1 MIWIIYLF
9 IAWWTIIGVLALFAP
24 KATKGF
30 MLKLSHSGPFWLWG
44 VIALVVGY
52 VFWQSTALVSV
63 ALVMQILAV
72 LAIIKGLTF
81 LFMPKSTVNRILDYW
96 MNISDISFRIF
107 GLVLLVFAYYLF
119 QILI

>member
-9 IAWWTIIGVLALFAP
+9 IVLWTIISILALFVP
-24 KATKGF
+24 KTTKKF

-44 VIALVVGY
+44 VIALVLGY
-52 VFWQSTALVSV
+52 VFWQSTVLVSV

-72 LAIIKGLTF
+72 LAIIKGLIF
-81 LFMPKSTVNRILDYW
+81 LLMPKSTVNRILDYW

-107 GLVLLVFAYYLF
+107 GLALLVFAYYLF
-119 QILI
+119 QILV